1 MEFAGTNLNLVRSEM
16 SERIMS
22 DEFDGLDATK
32 KAAVRPLRRTQS
44 ARRPN
49 ELAVGRLAALVCAL
63 L

>member
-1 MEFAGTNLNLVRSEM
+1 MEFAGTTLNLVRSEK

-32 KAAVRPLRRTQS
+32 KAAVRPLRRTQ
-44 ARRPN
+44 RRPN
-49 ELAVGRLAALVCAL
+49 ELVVGRLAPLVCAL